1 MKNRERVFIIIL
13 FLCACIGL
21 EPLQVKAQSATAT
34 AAADTTL
41 LYPVSKTVPENYDDI
56 GSKEAVDLRTPGNIK
71 TVIEYDPKT
80 NCYVVHTRVG
90 EIDITTPFILTADE
104 YNNYAF
110 RKSMEEYYKEK
121 NSIDLSKDEKN
132 AFDFLD
138 MNFSLGPLEKV
149 FGPGGVQL
157 KTQGTVELNMGVK
170 YNKVDNPAL
179 SVEARSKTYF
189 DFDEQIQATVNAKVG
204 DKLSFNMTYNTDATF
219 DFDSKNLKLQ
229 FEGKEDD
236 IIKNIEA
243 GNVSMTTGSSLI
255 RGSTSLFGFKTTMQ
269 FGKLTATA
277 LVSQQQSESKTVST
291 SGGVQT
297 TPFEFNADRYDEN
310 RHFFL
315 AHYFRDNYD
324 QFASKLP
331 YVQSGITINRIEV
344 WVTNKQGNYDQSRN
358 IVGFMDLGEN
368 RHIYNSHWVGTS
380 ANDLPTNNS
389 NSLLNEIKTQYPN
402 ARSISMVSQALEP
415 LAAYGIEGGQDY
427 VKIESA
433 RKLETSEYTLNSSL
447 GYISLRVA
455 LNSDE
460 MVAVA
465 YEYTYNGQV
474 YQVGEF
480 ASDITATD
488 QCLYLKLLKGTTVSP
503 QLPTWDLMMKNVYS
517 LNAYQLQKDEFR
529 LDIKYLSDTTGV
541 LLNYIPAG
549 NIANK
554 TLLQA
559 MNLDRLD
566 ANQQS
571 NPDGIF
577 DYIEGYTVQSSNGR
591 IIFPVVEPFGSHLE
605 EVIGDPAIADRYV
618 FKELYDSTL
627 TVAQQVSD
635 KNKFVISGEY
645 KASSGSEIS
654 LGAMNVP
661 RGSVV
666 VTAGGVT
673 LVENSDYTVDY
684 TMGTV
689 TILNQS
695 IIDAGTPISVSLE
708 NQSLFNM
715 QRKTMLG
722 LDLTYAFTKDFKI
735 GGTIMHLSEKPIT
748 NKVNTGDE
756 LLNNT
761 IWGLNLSY
769 NTQFNWLTNWLNAIP
784 TVNATAPSTLAVT
797 AEFAQL
803 IAHKAKEGSQNGMS
817 YLDDFESTQTGIDLR
832 SPYSWT
838 LASTPSMF
846 EESKLND
853 NIDYGKNRALLAW
866 YYIDRLFTDKNSS
879 LTPSHIKND
888 LDQLSN
894 PYIREVSIHE
904 MFPNRELSYGESTT
918 IQTLNLSFYPE
929 ERGPYNLDADNI
941 DSDGNLLNPEKR
953 WGGIMRKM
961 DNTDFETG
969 NIETI
974 RFWLMDPFL
983 DPENNNTEGGDLYIN
998 LGEISE
1004 DILKDGMKSFENG
1017 MPIDGDT
1024 THLTTTNW
1032 GRVSRNQSLTYAF
1045 DNAAGARKKQ
1055 DVGLDGLQNDEEYTF
1070 HSYRDFLEQLN
1081 TKLSPDA
1088 QARMREDQ
1096 FSPYNDPAGDNYHF
1110 YRGVDYDNQQL
1121 NVLERYKHYN
1131 GVEGNSASSEDVD
1144 DPYYQSARSV
1154 PDVEDINQDN
1164 TLNEYE
1170 RYFQYRI
1177 SLRPEDLV
1185 VGKNFITDSA
1195 STEVPLR
1202 NGQTARAVWYQFK
1215 IPISEYEEKVG
1226 SINDF
1231 KTIRFMRLFMTGF
1244 KRPTHLRF
1252 ATFELVH
1259 GEWRS
1264 YQYNLN
1270 STGEVPAQGS
1280 LEMGVVNIEE
1290 NAGQRPVNY
1299 VLPPGVTRI
1308 IDPSQSQATQ
1318 LNEQALSL
1326 KVTDLQSGDARA
1338 VYKNINMDLRYYK
1351 RIQMFVHAERLI
1363 DDYTN
1368 LQNGDLAVFI
1378 RLGSDSRSNY
1388 YEYEIPLTL
1397 TPEGHYSTYN
1407 ASDQYSVWPMENMF
1421 DFALER
1427 LPELKTQRNRDKNT
1441 ENSTVSFTEPYSIYD
1456 PDNEQNK
1463 MTVVGNPSLSNIRTM
1478 LIGIRNNSGSVK
1490 NGTIWVN
1497 ELRLTDFDQSGGW
1510 AAKGNINL
1518 GISDIATINIGGHM
1532 ETSGFGA
1539 IDQSLTQRRMDDY
1552 YQYNI
1557 ATQVDFGRFLPE
1569 KAQVSAPLYYSYSE
1583 QITAPQYNPIDED
1596 VKLSDALNAAQTKQ
1610 EKDSISNI
1618 ALDRVKVES
1627 LSITGVK
1634 VNIKSKNPMPYDPA
1648 NFTLGYSYNRQSN
1661 ENPTTQYENTYDHRG
1676 SLLYSYTPYFKP
1688 LKPFGWINSKSKN
1701 VKFFKEWEINYL
1713 PTNISFSTNISRYYY
1728 EEQVRDLN
1736 SIVSGIKGIELP
1748 ASVSKNFLWDR
1759 QLSIQWNL
1767 TKTLNFSLQT
1777 MTNARVDEPA
1787 GSVNRSLYPDAYKV
1801 WQDSVWNSIK
1811 GLGTPWEY
1819 NQVFNA
1825 SWTAPFNKI
1834 PATDFLTFSA
1844 KYNATYNWEKGTEL
1858 EDVDMGNSISNQS
1871 QWNLDGRVNMEQLYN
1886 KVPYLRN
1893 VNKRFAARSSNRST
1907 QEKPKKFERTITLKK
1922 DTGVVIRHNLKNK
1935 KVKVSATTLGG
1946 QPFPIETRVIDD
1958 NSVEILT
1965 RGNRQ
1970 IKVLATLPKKEVN
1983 FWSEAAQYT
1992 SRFLM
1997 MVRNVSTRYRE
2008 TRSMTLP
2015 LFKPTIGD
2023 GFGQTSAYGPMAP
2036 GLDFAFGFTDDS
2048 YVQRALDN
2056 GWLIQDELMTNPA
2069 ITGMTRE
2076 LNIDADIEPITGLKI
2091 KLTGNWNRTNSNQI
2105 QFMYEGSPT
2114 IYGGSFSK
2122 THVAIL
2128 TALRPSSVDNGYQ
2141 SDAFDTFLRN
2151 REIIAS
2157 RYENIYAGTKYPT
2170 SGFMQTHS
2178 LAGQPYSSSN
2188 GGVNKSSPDVMI
2200 PAFIAAYS
2208 GMSADNI
2215 ALTAF
2220 PAISSIMPN
2229 WRITYD
2235 GLMQIPV
2242 FKKYFKSFT
2251 INHAY
2256 QCTYSVGSYSS
2267 FLNWI
2272 GIDGEMGY
2280 TLDELSGNPVPSSP
2294 YDISSVSI
2302 TERFSPLIGVNMTM
2316 KNNLTC
2322 RAEYNDSRVL
2332 TLNSSAG
2339 QIVEATTTDITVG
2352 LSYKIANFNKI
2363 IKIGST
2369 QTGINNDL
2377 DITADFSFRNTMS
2390 LIRRIDENYT
2400 QATTGTRTLAVK
2412 ATANYV
2418 LSRRITLG
2426 VYFDHQVN
2434 TPLVSSSAYPVT
2446 NSNYGISIQL
2456 SLVK

>member
-13 FLCACIGL
+13 FLCACIGFV
-21 EPLQVKAQSATAT
+21 PLQVKAQSATAT

-41 LYPVSKTVPENYDDI
+41 LYPVSKTVPESYDDI

-654 LGAMNVP
+654 LGAKNVP

-1195 STEVPLR
+1195 STEVTLR

-1368 LQNGDLAVFI
+1368 LQNGDLSVFI

-1844 KYNATYNWEKGTEL
+1844 KYNVTYNWEKGTEL

>member
-1 MKNRERVFIIIL
+1 M
-13 FLCACIGL
+13 
-21 EPLQVKAQSATAT
+21 QVKAQSATAT

-41 LYPVSKTVPENYDDI
+41 LYPVSKTVPESYDDI

-1195 STEVPLR
+1195 STEVTLR

-1368 LQNGDLAVFI
+1368 LQNGDLSVFI

>member
-1 MKNRERVFIIIL
+1 M
-13 FLCACIGL
+13 
-21 EPLQVKAQSATAT
+21 
-34 AAADTTL
+34 
-41 LYPVSKTVPENYDDI
+41 
-56 GSKEAVDLRTPGNIK
+56 
-71 TVIEYDPKT
+71 
-80 NCYVVHTRVG
+80 
-90 EIDITTPFILTADE
+90 
-104 YNNYAF
+104 
-110 RKSMEEYYKEK
+110 
-121 NSIDLSKDEKN
+121 
-132 AFDFLD
+132 
-138 MNFSLGPLEKV
+138 
-149 FGPGGVQL
+149 
-157 KTQGTVELNMGVK
+157 
-170 YNKVDNPAL
+170 
-179 SVEARSKTYF
+179 
-189 DFDEQIQATVNAKVG
+189 
-204 DKLSFNMTYNTDATF
+204 
-219 DFDSKNLKLQ
+219 
-229 FEGKEDD
+229 
-236 IIKNIEA
+236 
-243 GNVSMTTGSSLI
+243 
-255 RGSTSLFGFKTTMQ
+255 
-269 FGKLTATA
+269 
-277 LVSQQQSESKTVST
+277 
-291 SGGVQT
+291 
-297 TPFEFNADRYDEN
+297 
-310 RHFFL
+310 
-315 AHYFRDNYD
+315 
-324 QFASKLP
+324 
-331 YVQSGITINRIEV
+331 
-344 WVTNKQGNYDQSRN
+344 
-358 IVGFMDLGEN
+358 
-368 RHIYNSHWVGTS
+368 
-380 ANDLPTNNS
+380 
-389 NSLLNEIKTQYPN
+389 
-402 ARSISMVSQALEP
+402 
-415 LAAYGIEGGQDY
+415 
-427 VKIESA
+427 
-433 RKLETSEYTLNSSL
+433 
-447 GYISLRVA
+447 
-455 LNSDE
+455 
-460 MVAVA
+460 
-465 YEYTYNGQV
+465 
-474 YQVGEF
+474 
-480 ASDITATD
+480 
-488 QCLYLKLLKGTTVSP
+488 
-503 QLPTWDLMMKNVYS
+503 
-517 LNAYQLQKDEFR
+517 
-529 LDIKYLSDTTGV
+529 
-541 LLNYIPAG
+541 
-549 NIANK
+549 
-554 TLLQA
+554 
-559 MNLDRLD
+559 
-566 ANQQS
+566 
-571 NPDGIF
+571 
-577 DYIEGYTVQSSNGR
+577 
-591 IIFPVVEPFGSHLE
+591 
-605 EVIGDPAIADRYV
+605 
-618 FKELYDSTL
+618 
-627 TVAQQVSD
+627 
-635 KNKFVISGEY
+635 
-645 KASSGSEIS
+645 
-654 LGAMNVP
+654 
-661 RGSVV
+661 
-666 VTAGGVT
+666 
-673 LVENSDYTVDY
+673 
-684 TMGTV
+684 
-689 TILNQS
+689 
-695 IIDAGTPISVSLE
+695 
-708 NQSLFNM
+708 
-715 QRKTMLG
+715 
-722 LDLTYAFTKDFKI
+722 
-735 GGTIMHLSEKPIT
+735 
-748 NKVNTGDE
+748 
-756 LLNNT
+756 
-761 IWGLNLSY
+761 
-769 NTQFNWLTNWLNAIP
+769 
-784 TVNATAPSTLAVT
+784 
-797 AEFAQL
+797 
-803 IAHKAKEGSQNGMS
+803 
-817 YLDDFESTQTGIDLR
+817 
-832 SPYSWT
+832 
-838 LASTPSMF
+838 
-846 EESKLND
+846 
-853 NIDYGKNRALLAW
+853 
-866 YYIDRLFTDKNSS
+866 
-879 LTPSHIKND
+879 
-888 LDQLSN
+888 
-894 PYIREVSIHE
+894 
-904 MFPNRELSYGESTT
+904 
-918 IQTLNLSFYPE
+918 
-929 ERGPYNLDADNI
+929 
-941 DSDGNLLNPEKR
+941 
-953 WGGIMRKM
+953 
-961 DNTDFETG
+961 
-969 NIETI
+969 
-974 RFWLMDPFL
+974 
-983 DPENNNTEGGDLYIN
+983 
-998 LGEISE
+998 
-1004 DILKDGMKSFENG
+1004 
-1017 MPIDGDT
+1017 
-1024 THLTTTNW
+1024 
-1032 GRVSRNQSLTYAF
+1032 
-1045 DNAAGARKKQ
+1045 
-1055 DVGLDGLQNDEEYTF
+1055 
-1070 HSYRDFLEQLN
+1070 
-1081 TKLSPDA
+1081 
-1088 QARMREDQ
+1088 
-1096 FSPYNDPAGDNYHF
+1096 
-1110 YRGVDYDNQQL
+1110 
-1121 NVLERYKHYN
+1121 
-1131 GVEGNSASSEDVD
+1131 
-1144 DPYYQSARSV
+1144 
-1154 PDVEDINQDN
+1154 
-1164 TLNEYE
+1164 
-1170 RYFQYRI
+1170 
-1177 SLRPEDLV
+1177 
-1185 VGKNFITDSA
+1185 
-1195 STEVPLR
+1195 
-1202 NGQTARAVWYQFK
+1202 WYQFK

-1244 KRPTHLRF
+1244 KRPTHLRL

-1368 LQNGDLAVFI
+1368 LQNGDLSVFI

-1539 IDQSLTQRRMDDY
+1539 IAQSLTQRRMDDY

>member
-13 FLCACIGL
+13 FLCACIGFV
-21 EPLQVKAQSATAT
+21 PLQVKAQSATAT

-41 LYPVSKTVPENYDDI
+41 LYPVSKTVPESYDDI

-90 EIDITTPFILTADE
+90 EIDITTPFTLTADE

-605 EVIGDPAIADRYV
+605 EVIGDPTIADRYV

-1195 STEVPLR
+1195 STEVTLR

-1368 LQNGDLAVFI
+1368 LQNGDLSVFI

-2091 KLTGNWNRTNSNQI
+2091 KLTGNWNHTNSNQI

>member
-1 MKNRERVFIIIL
+1 M
-13 FLCACIGL
+13 
-21 EPLQVKAQSATAT
+21 QVKAQSATAT
-34 AAADTTL
+34 ATADTTL

-1368 LQNGDLAVFI
+1368 LQNGDLSVFI

-2332 TLNSSAG
+2332 TLNSSAV

>member
-13 FLCACIGL
+13 FLCACIGFV
-21 EPLQVKAQSATAT
+21 PLQVKAQSATAT

-41 LYPVSKTVPENYDDI
+41 LYPVSKTVPESYDDI

-1195 STEVPLR
+1195 STEVTLR

-1368 LQNGDLAVFI
+1368 LQNGDLSVFI

-2220 PAISSIMPN
+2220 PTISSIMPN